1 MLLGLLGCSY
11 FSLGQGIPI
20 LGTNSVAISSA
31 CHPVLGDEN
40 AAVKGLLYGVVDMP
54 PGDDPGE
61 DIGAMKHVCFSS
73 FKVEPLEDGKRYY

>member
-40 AAVKGLLYGVVDMP
+40 AA
-54 PGDDPGE
+54 GE
-61 DIGAMKHVCFSS
+61 RVIVWCC
-73 FKVEPLEDGKRYY
+73 